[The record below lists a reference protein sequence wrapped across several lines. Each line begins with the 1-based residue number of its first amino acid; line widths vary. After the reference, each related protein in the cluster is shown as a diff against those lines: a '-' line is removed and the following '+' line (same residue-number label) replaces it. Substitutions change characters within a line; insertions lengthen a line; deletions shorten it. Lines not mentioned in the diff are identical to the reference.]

1 MRVDFPS
8 LKAKQMTFRDAAH
21 HMKQI
26 FTQPFK
32 TSLLRGHDWCGG
44 HLRLVSRRF
53 LMFVDIKRRFVG
65 VIFSQFFA
73 G

>member
-26 FTQPFK
+26 FMQSFK
-32 TSLLRGHDWCGG
+32 TYL
-44 HLRLVSRRF
+44 
-53 LMFVDIKRRFVG
+53 
-65 VIFSQFFA
+65 FSVVTIGAA
-73 G
+73 GTSGSYPKGS